1 MHKITPFLWFE
12 GNVEEIA
19 KFYTSVFKDSEI
31 ISMTPGQGFSSA
43 TVRLNNQELILFNA
57 GPMFKLTEATSLF
70 INVETQEEVDYYW
83 NTLIA
88 NGGEESRC
96 GWLKDKYGL
105 SWQVIPKIL
114 MTHMNDM
121 DRVRANRV
129 MQAMLQMNKI
139 IVADIQKAYNG

>member
-1 MHKITPFLWFE
+1 MQKITPFLWFD

-19 KFYTSVFKDSEI
+19 KFYTSVFKDSAI
-31 ISMTPGQGFSSA
+31 ISVSAGQGFSSA
-43 TVRLNNQELILFNA
+43 TVRLNNQELVLFTA

-83 NTLIA
+83 NALIA
-88 NGGEESRC
+88 DGGQESRC

-105 SWQVIPKIL
+105 SWQVIPSVLYKL
-114 MTHMNDM
+114 MGDS
-121 DRVRANRV
+121 DREKANRV

-139 IVADIQKAYNG
+139 IIPDLQKAYDG

>member
-12 GNVEEIA
+12 GNIEDIA

-31 ISMTPGQGFSSA
+31 ISMSPGTGFSSA

-70 INVETQEEVDYYW
+70 INVETQEDVDYYW

-88 NGGEESRC
+88 DGGQESRC

-105 SWQVIPKIL
+105 SWQVIPSALSRMMGDK
-114 MTHMNDM
+114 
-121 DRVRANRV
+121 DREKAGRA
-129 MQAMLQMNKI
+129 MQAMMQMNKI
-139 IVADIQKAYNG
+139 IIADLEKAYQG

>member
-1 MHKITPFLWFE
+1 MQKITPFLWFE
-12 GNVEEIA
+12 GNIEEIA
-19 KFYTSVFKDSEI
+19 NFYTSVFKDSEI
-31 ISMTPGQGFSSA
+31 ISMAPGTGFSSA

-83 NTLIA
+83 NALTA
-88 NGGEESRC
+88 DGGQESRC

-105 SWQVIPKIL
+105 SWQVIPSALSRYMGDK
-114 MTHMNDM
+114 
-121 DRVRANRV
+121 DREKAGKA

-139 IVADIQKAYNG
+139 IIADMDKAYNS